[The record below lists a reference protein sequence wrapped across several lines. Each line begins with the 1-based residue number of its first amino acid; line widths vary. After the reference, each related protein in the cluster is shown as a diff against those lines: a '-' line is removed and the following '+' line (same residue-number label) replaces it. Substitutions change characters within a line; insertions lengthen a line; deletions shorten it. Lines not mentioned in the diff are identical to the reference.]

1 MVDGPVDGALERSQP
16 PLHRP
21 RISRTAAWT
30 SSFCT
35 HGMACTAGK
44 HGKPLCRPNTAW
56 TKRTHE
62 RTPAG
67 RCIPSSD
74 EPEQPRSSKWH
85 MHACCH
91 GMR

>member
-1 MVDGPVDGALERSQP
+1 MVDGPVDGAWERSQP

-44 HGKPLCRPNTAW
+44 HGKPVR
-56 TKRTHE
+56 TKHCVDQAHALTH
-62 RTPAG
+62 AG
-67 RCIPSSD
+67 RP
-74 EPEQPRSSKWH
+74 
-85 MHACCH
+85 MHAIV
-91 GMR
+91 G